1 MTTRKSIEVKI
12 LELIMSTSHKLVSAD
27 EKLSNKL
34 VSPQRRAIRLA
45 VQQHFNIDAIPA
57 SAETPQEIANW
68 VENALHTKEAAAKG
82 EFCIHASLAR
92 HNITPLPVAA
102 AA

>member
-1 MTTRKSIEVKI
+1 MTTRKSIEFKT
-12 LELIMSTSHKLVSAD
+12 LEIITTTTHTYVRAD

-34 VSPQRRAIRLA
+34 TSVQIREAQLRIIK
-45 VQQHFNIDAIPA
+45 HFDIDGIPA
-57 SAETPQEIANW
+57 TAETSLQIAIA
-68 VENALHTKEAAAKG
+68 VEAALRMKEALKS
-82 EFCIHASLAR
+82 ESFCIHASLAR